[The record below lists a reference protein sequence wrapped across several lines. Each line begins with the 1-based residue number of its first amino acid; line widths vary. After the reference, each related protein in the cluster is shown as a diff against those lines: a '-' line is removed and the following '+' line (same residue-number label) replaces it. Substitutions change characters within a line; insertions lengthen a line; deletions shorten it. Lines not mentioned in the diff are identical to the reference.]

1 MWQKA
6 KLANSCWIYI
16 LTCSLTSAVQD
27 TLEIVLVGADMTY
40 NPRESHFYMSRGS
53 QDPLREGK
61 KWLETELV
69 HVFKTFTKAGAKVYV
84 AGPER
89 ITLLPF
95 PWFSKHLSTEHHQD
109 SEGIESAR

>member
-1 MWQKA
+1 M
-6 KLANSCWIYI
+6 YR
-16 LTCSLTSAVQD
+16 CSRCV
-27 TLEIVLVGADMTY
+27 
-40 NPRESHFYMSRGS
+40 
-53 QDPLREGK
+53 
-61 KWLETELV
+61 V
-69 HVFKTFTKAGAKVYV
+69 HVARAPHAGSGRRETQQAGHVGDSACRSRHDLQSSGIAFLYVKRLARSSARGQEVARNGASTCFTKAGAKVYV

>member
-1 MWQKA
+1 M
-6 KLANSCWIYI
+6 
-16 LTCSLTSAVQD
+16 QD